1 MKDKDISEFS
11 QNDPFEN
18 DERNP
23 LDYGKK
29 CFSEHDE
36 DDLPEYEEENDYEE
50 EEVEENEGEHE
61 EIEVEKTEEEEPE
74 EQRDGEPEEKEQPEA
89 PVERE
94 EVEEKEEPEAVD
106 EREEEV
112 VEEEVVKEVE
122 EEEKEEEVEYEE
134 VEIDEVQEQE
144 QPQPQVQLE
153 GEPDGEEEGPLA
165 GIDLKKEV
173 ERAEKRIRK
182 HIRQTPLEYSP
193 FLSQEGHC
201 EVHLKL
207 ENMQLTGSFKLRGTM
222 NKLLSLTKKER
233 KRVLVTAS
241 SGNHGA
247 AFAYGLKKLKLKG
260 IIYLPSYTSKAKLD
274 SLKFYD
280 VVTKMFGTDCVNTE
294 IHAREEAEKNDFV
307 YIPPYN
313 DLKII
318 GGQGTVG
325 IELRRQREHMDVVLV
340 PVGGGGLICGIAG
353 YLKSL
358 DENIEIVGCQPL
370 NSAVMAESIHAG
382 EIVDIESQPTLS
394 DGSAGGIEKGS
405 ITFDIC
411 QKYVTD
417 FILVSEE
424 EIREAIKLVLDKHFM
439 LLEGAGALTVAS
451 FMKAKESFKGKKVV
465 LVLSGAK
472 ISMDVLKEVI
482 S

>member
-1 MKDKDISEFS
+1 MKEKDISEFS
-11 QNDPFEN
+11 QSDPFEN
-18 DERNP
+18 GERDP
-23 LDYGKK
+23 FDLGKK

-36 DDLPEYEEENDYEE
+36 DDLPEYEEEDDDEE
-50 EEVEENEGEHE
+50 EEVEENEEDACE
-61 EIEVEKTEEEEPE
+61 EIEVERTEEGKEEREEPE
-74 EQRDGEPEEKEQPEA
+74 A
-89 PVERE
+89 ERE
-94 EVEEKEEPEAVD
+94 EEKEEPEAIKERGEGIEKEEPESID
-106 EREEEV
+106 EKEEEV
-112 VEEEVVKEVE
+112 IEEAEVE
-122 EEEKEEEVEYEE
+122 EEEEEEVEYEE
-134 VEIDEVQEQE
+134 EEVEEVQEQE
-144 QPQPQVQLE
+144 QLQPQVQFDE
-153 GEPDGEEEGPLA
+153 ESDIEEEGPLK
-165 GIDLKKEV
+165 GIDLKREV
-173 ERAEKRIRK
+173 ERAERRIRK

-207 ENMQLTGSFKLRGTM
+207 ENVQLTGSFKLRGTM
-222 NKLLSLTKKER
+222 NKLLSLSKKER
-233 KRVLVTAS
+233 RRVLVTAS

-274 SLKFYD
+274 SLKYYD
-280 VVTKMFGTDCVNTE
+280 VVTKMFGTDCVKTE
-294 IHAREEAEKNDFV
+294 IHAREEAEKNDFL

-325 IELRRQREHMDVVLV
+325 IELRRQLEHLDVVLV
-340 PVGGGGLICGIAG
+340 PVGGGGLISGIAG

-382 EIVDIESQPTLS
+382 EIIEMESQPTLS
-394 DGSAGGIEKGS
+394 DGSAGGIEQGS

-451 FMKAKESFKGKKVV
+451 FMKAKESFEGKNVV

-472 ISMDVLKEVI
+472 ISTDVLKEVL